1 VSRRTSKVAS
11 VAFTGAA
18 AAMTVGMVAANAQAA
33 SSWHIKNNGNAYTG
47 PVKGKNNGAATLKD
61 KKTGAT
67 LTCNLVHVTGSVPAA
82 NVAGTS
88 PTVAKI
94 QTTTF
99 SSCTAGGLF
108 AFKAHLNHAT
118 NLHAQTYNAT
128 SGTTKGFLGTAGTTN
143 AISATISG
151 IGNNCHAVI
160 TGSKLPG
167 SYKNGT
173 HSLIADPA
181 LTATLKV
188 KSAKS
193 CLGQLNT
200 GDSAYFTGKFHI
212 TSPTALTISKK

>member
-47 PVKGKNNGAATLKD
+47 PVKGANNGPTVLKD

-67 LTCNLVHVTGSVPAA
+67 LTCKHAHVTGSVPAA

-94 QTTTF
+94 KTTTF

-108 AFKAHLNHAT
+108 AFKAHLNHST
-118 NLHAQTYNAT
+118 NLHAGTYAA
-128 SGTTKGFLGTAGTTN
+128 SGTTKGFLGTPGTTN

-193 CLGQLNT
+193 CLGQLNKS
-200 GDSAYFTGKFHI
+200 DSAYFTGKFHI
-212 TSPTALTISKK
+212 SSPTALTISKK